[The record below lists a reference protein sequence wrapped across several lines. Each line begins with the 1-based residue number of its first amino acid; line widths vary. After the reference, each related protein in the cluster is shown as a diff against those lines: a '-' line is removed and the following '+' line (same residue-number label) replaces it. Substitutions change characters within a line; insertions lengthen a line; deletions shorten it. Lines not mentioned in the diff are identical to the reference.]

1 MTGNPPGATGD
12 TAPTGSVATALKHA
26 RELLARDARLAE
38 VQAREVLKV
47 APMQAEAQLLLAAA
61 WRLQGKLLESI
72 RLLQPLAQANPR
84 AAEVHFELGLALA
97 DSGKLQAGIASLQ
110 RATVLAPSHVH
121 AWRALGDHLM
131 LAGDE
136 AGAGTAY
143 ARHIKACTR
152 NPQLL
157 EAAAALCDNRLAV
170 AERLMRPYLKEH
182 PTDVAAIRMLAETGA
197 RLGRLDDAEAL
208 LARALQLA
216 PDFIEARHNYAVILH
231 RQNKLAEAMA
241 QVDLLLAREPRNP
254 GYRGLKAVVLARTG
268 DYEGAIETYQS
279 LLKELSDQPKAWMS
293 YGHALKTIGRT
304 DDAISAYRKSITLLP
319 SLGEAYWSLANLKT
333 FRFALDEVDAMRAQL
348 ARDTLAEEDRVHLHF
363 ALGKALEDAG
373 EYAQSFEQYE
383 SGNGLRRATLRYDAD
398 EISELVARSK
408 ALFTREFIAERA
420 GVGSLAPDPIF
431 VVGLTRSGSTL
442 LEQILASH
450 SQVEGTMELPDVIAL
465 ARRFGRRHTGE
476 EASYPALL
484 KSLAPEQFRE
494 LGEEY
499 LSRTRIQRRT
509 SRPLFVD
516 KMPNNWTN
524 VGFIHLILPKA
535 KIVDARRDPLACCF
549 SNFKQLFARGQ
560 GFSYSLADCARYY
573 RDYAD
578 LMAYF
583 DSILPD
589 RVHRV
594 IHEQLVAHPED
605 EIRRLLD
612 YCGLPFEEGCLR
624 FYENQRAVRTASSEQ
639 VRRPLS
645 SEGLDQWRH
654 FEPWLDELKL
664 ALGPVVE
671 NWRVSPTPN
680 L

>member
-1 MTGNPPGATGD
+1 MASNRPGVTGD
-12 TAPTGSVATALKHA
+12 TAPTGSLDVALKHA
-26 RELLARDARLAE
+26 RNLLARDPRLAE
-38 VQAREVLKV
+38 AQAREVLEL
-47 APMQAEAQLLLAAA
+47 APMQAEAQLLLATA
-61 WRLQGKLLESI
+61 WRLQGKPLEST
-72 RLLQPLAQANPR
+72 RLLQALAQAKPR
-84 AAEVHFELGLALA
+84 AAEVHFELGLARA
-97 DSGKLQAGIASLQ
+97 ESGELQAGIASLE

-136 AGAGTAY
+136 PGAGKAY
-143 ARHIKACTR
+143 ARHIKAATR

-157 EAAAALCDNRLAV
+157 DAAAALCDNRLAV
-170 AERLMRPYLKEH
+170 AERLLRPYLKDH

-208 LARALQLA
+208 LARAVQLA

-231 RQNKLAEAMA
+231 RQNKLADAMA

-254 GYRGLKAVVLARTG
+254 RYRGLKAVVLARTG
-268 DYEGAIETYQS
+268 DYEGAIAAYRS
-279 LLKELSDQPKAWMS
+279 LLRELPDQPKAWMS

-304 DDAISAYRKSITLLP
+304 EEAISAYRKSIALLP

-333 FRFALDEVDAMRAQL
+333 FRFAPDEVKAMRAQL
-348 ARDTLAEEDRVHLHF
+348 AREGLAEEDRVHLHF

-373 EYAQSFEQYE
+373 AYAKSFEQYE
-383 SGNGLRRATLRYDAD
+383 RGNGLRRAALRYDAE

-408 ALFTREFIAERA
+408 ALFTREFFMERA
-420 GVGSLAPDPIF
+420 SGGSPAPDPIF

-442 LEQILASH
+442 VEQILASH

-465 ARRFGRRHTGE
+465 ARRFGRRRTGE

-484 KSLAPEQFRE
+484 QSLAPEQFRE

-499 LSRTRIQRRT
+499 LSRTRIQRWTGRAF
-509 SRPLFVD
+509 FVD

-524 VGFIHLILPKA
+524 VGFIQLILPKA
-535 KIVDARRDPLACCF
+535 KIVDARRHPLACCF

-560 GFSYSLADCARYY
+560 GFSYSLVDCARYY
-573 RDYAD
+573 RDYAE
-578 LMAYF
+578 LMAHF
-583 DSILPD
+583 DSVLPG

-594 IHEQLVAHPED
+594 IHEQLVADPAK
-605 EIRRLLD
+605 EIGRLLD

-624 FYENQRAVRTASSEQ
+624 FYGNERAVRTASSEQ

-645 SEGLDQWRH
+645 SEGLDRWRH

-671 NWRVSPTPN
+671 NWRDNPPPN